1 MDFVNYAKGLPLTLK
16 VLDSLLFSKRTS
28 DWKSALDKLKEE
40 LVETFWV
47 YFK

>member
-1 MDFVNYAKGLPLTLK
+1 MDYVNYAKGLPLTLK

-28 DWKSALDKLKEE
+28 DWKSAQDKLKEE